1 MPNFENKK
9 VAGVRSVEALEAGST
24 VDSDTMKVAVEQ
36 LKNISPELGEIVGG
50 LLSGPLGA
58 AITALSMIVQDTKG
72 KLDKFNAELDER
84 GQQAAQAMN
93 AGLPGL
99 KKVLDADAVSKGE
112 FSANLSHADGNNDPI
127 QTKIDRDKELA
138 QAQLKGQKQIIET
151 LEKRRGALAAQRC
164 QRRPDRGCACRHPGE
179 DR

>member
-1 MPNFENKK
+1 M
-9 VAGVRSVEALEAGST
+9 AGVRSVEALEAGST

-99 KKVLDADAVSKGE
+99 KKVL
-112 FSANLSHADGNNDPI
+112 
-127 QTKIDRDKELA
+127 
-138 QAQLKGQKQIIET
+138 
-151 LEKRRGALAAQRC
+151 RR
-164 QRRPDRGCACRHPGE
+164 
-179 DR
+179 